1 MDNLLDRF
9 YEDLD
14 YEVKMRFTDNYVKVS
29 QLKSSFFVLVKQPRG
44 KILGD
49 KRDFL
54 FATIKRISEELYY
67 EYCKLSC
74 VFEKGFFPYFK
85 LVKSY
90 EGFHFHFLVV
100 KKDYG

>member
-14 YEVKMRFTDNYVKVS
+14 YEVKMRFTDYYVKVS
-29 QLKSSFFVLVKQPRG
+29 QLKSSFSVLVKQPRG

-74 VFEKGFFPYFK
+74 VFEKGFF
-85 LVKSY
+85 LILNS
-90 EGFHFHFLVV
+90 
-100 KKDYG
+100 